1 MKAKADLDKEGYCVC
16 CPKCGKVL
24 SRSISM
30 DSVIVC
36 SRCGFKSHASVSQGA
51 LFITAARYA
60 ADDNYQSRIRGE
72 GQAQEEKTN
81 RELTQKSVSGGK
93 NTIE

>member
-1 MKAKADLDKEGYCVC
+1 
-16 CPKCGKVL
+16 
-24 SRSISM
+24 M

-51 LFITAARYA
+51 LFITDARYP
-60 ADDNYQSRIRGE
+60 ADDNYQSRIKGE
-72 GQAQEEKTN
+72 AEAQEEKTD
-81 RELTQKSVSGGK
+81 RELTQKSAAGGK